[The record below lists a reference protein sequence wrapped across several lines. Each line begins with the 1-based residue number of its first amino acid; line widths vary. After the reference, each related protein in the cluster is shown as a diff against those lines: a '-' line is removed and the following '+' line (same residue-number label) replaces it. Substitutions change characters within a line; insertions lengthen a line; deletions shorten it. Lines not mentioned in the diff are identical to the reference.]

1 MVAHDSNMWY
11 TPSWELVPDTTRTD
25 LGRLH
30 GVIHSVSL
38 LFIDFC

>member
-25 LGRLH
+25 LGT
-30 GVIHSVSL
+30 ITWSDTFS
-38 LFIDFC
+38 LFIIY